1 MNTGFL
7 NYNKLVSYN
16 EEGIV
21 IKTYKIVFQKRRK
34 KYMDYSEWAIQFYI
48 SNLAGMKVCPVIN
61 FTNACNGENSNNGD
75 SLNFKHFYQTK

>member
-34 KYMDYSEWAIQFYI
+34 KYMDYSEWAI
-48 SNLAGMKVCPVIN
+48 
-61 FTNACNGENSNNGD
+61 
-75 SLNFKHFYQTK
+75 